1 LHNDVIR
8 QHRWLAVVLCALLAT
23 MRVWANADSLLTA
36 DTTSATSDGADSVRT
51 HHGKTVVVSA
61 SRWVE
66 RASTVSRQITVVT
79 PQDVRLRNPAT
90 AADLLEGTG
99 EVYMQ
104 RSQAG
109 GGSPRLRGFAAN
121 NVLMVVDGIR
131 LNNLIYRTGNLQ
143 NLIQVDASS
152 LAGAEVLFGPGSV
165 QYGSDALGGVMVF
178 RTKDPVF
185 HSVQEGMSVRG
196 EGFLRYGSAAAERT
210 AAAEVDLSWN
220 RVASY
225 TSVTASRFG
234 DLRSGGTFPAAQP
247 TFGRRDWY
255 ADRIGG
261 RDTMLPTTDPLVQRS
276 SGYDQVNLLQK
287 LRWQM
292 NDDWTLG
299 LTALFTTTSDIPR
312 YDRLFELRT
321 ANGVS
326 NPRFAEWYYG
336 PQMLSLNALTLTG
349 KDIAP
354 FVDDLAVVLSQ
365 QWYSESRHNRVFGN
379 DVRSDQFEQ
388 VSVTNLNIDAR
399 MRIDEGGLDRDL
411 YYGLELSLQSSTST
425 ATDMNIVTMQER
437 PGITRYPDGGST
449 YRSYAAYVQ
458 TRWEFTEALSAA
470 GGLRATL
477 VDLQSTITDASV
489 FKLPFRSLQTSPA
502 AVTGS
507 VGLTWVPSAW
517 LTVRSNL
524 STGFRAPNVD
534 DIGKVFDSQTG
545 LVIVPNQDL
554 GPMSVTTLEGGIEV
568 TMADGWTFNT
578 TVFRSRL
585 ADVMQVMPTTIDGR
599 DSIEFNG
606 VMSQVTSLQNIGTG
620 DLQGVALVLHGEIDR
635 FAIDATASVTTG
647 KDNNGAVLVHIT
659 PAFGVVR
666 LSWRPIT
673 SLTMSADAR
682 WSAAWLEEDI
692 PLTEVRRGVHYPAGG
707 LPAWTVAGLRASYD
721 LSPMVTLQAAIENL
735 FDLQYRPAGSGISAP
750 GRNFVGTLRMRW

>member
-1 LHNDVIR
+1 
-8 QHRWLAVVLCALLAT
+8 
-23 MRVWANADSLLTA
+23 MRVWANADSLQTA
-36 DTTSATSDGADSVRT
+36 VGADSVRT
-51 HHGKTVVVSA
+51 HHGATVVVSA
-61 SRWVE
+61 SRWAE

-90 AADLLEGTG
+90 AADMLEGTG
-99 EVYMQ
+99 EVFMQ

-121 NVLMVVDGIR
+121 NVLMVVDGVR

-178 RTKDPVF
+178 RTKDPVL
-185 HSVQEGMSVRG
+185 SGVDQGMQARG
-196 EGFLRYGSAAAERT
+196 EAFLRYGTATSERT
-210 AAAEVDLSWN
+210 AAAEVDLSWS

-225 TSVTASRFG
+225 TSITTSRFG
-234 DLRSGGTFPAAQP
+234 DVRSGSVFPESQP

-255 ADRIGG
+255 ADRVGG
-261 RDTMLPTTDPLVQRS
+261 RDTVLSTTDPLVQRS
-276 SGYDQVNLLQK
+276 SGYDQLNVLQK

-292 NDDWTLG
+292 ADRWTLG
-299 LTALFTTTSDIPR
+299 MTALFTTTSDIPR
-312 YDRLFELRT
+312 YDRLFEART
-321 ANGVS
+321 TNGVS
-326 NPRFAEWYYG
+326 KPRFAEWFYG

-349 KDIAP
+349 TDIAP
-354 FVDDLAVVLSQ
+354 FVDDLAIVLSQ

-379 DVRSDQFEQ
+379 DVRSDQFER
-388 VSVTNLNIDAR
+388 VAVTNLNIDAR
-399 MRIDEGGLDRDL
+399 MRMDDGGLDRDL

-458 TRWEFTEALSAA
+458 TRWEFTEALSVA

-477 VDLQSTITDASV
+477 VDLQSIITDSSV
-489 FKLPFRSLQTSPA
+489 FRLPFSSLETSPS

-507 VGLTWVPSAW
+507 VGLTWIPVYW
-517 LTVRSNL
+517 LTARSNL

-554 GPMSVTTLEGGIEV
+554 GPMSVTTLEGGIELTV
-568 TMADGWTFNT
+568 ADGWTFNT
-578 TVFRSRL
+578 TVFRSWL
-585 ADVMQVMPTTIDGR
+585 TDVMQVMPTTIDGR

-620 DLQGVALVLHGEIDR
+620 NLQGLALVLHGEVGR
-635 FAIDATASVTTG
+635 FTVDATASVTTG
-647 KDNNGAVLVHIT
+647 KDNNGVVLVHIT
-659 PAFGVVR
+659 PAFGMVR
-666 LSWRPIT
+666 LSWRPMT
-673 SLTMSADAR
+673 SLRVSADAR

-721 LSPMVTLQAAIENL
+721 IAPTVTLQAAIENL
-735 FDLQYRPAGSGISAP
+735 LDLQYRSAGSGISAP
-750 GRNFVGTLRMRW
+750 GRNLVVAVRARL